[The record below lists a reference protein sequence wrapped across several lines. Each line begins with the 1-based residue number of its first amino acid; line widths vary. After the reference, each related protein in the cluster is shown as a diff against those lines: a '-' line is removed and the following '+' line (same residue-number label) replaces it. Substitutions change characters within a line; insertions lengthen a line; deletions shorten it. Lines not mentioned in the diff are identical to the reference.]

1 MFHSILMEGRR
12 AILWLAAFLCVG
24 GSFTPISA
32 QAERPAR
39 EEARAREIEA
49 TLRRIRVPDGFE
61 ISLYALA
68 PGARSLAVGRAGKAI
83 FVGTAEDRLY
93 VLTPGGEKASS
104 VEDFAPTL
112 HFVMPHGLCF
122 SADGALYLAERN
134 KVWRFDDAEAAWR
147 DAASHVHVIV
157 PSGDLIPRA
166 EQSFGHSSRVCR
178 IGPDGKLYI
187 SLGQPNNVAPREKLA
202 LYDKTGIGGIIRM
215 DQDGGRREVFARGIR
230 NSVGMDF
237 NPADGSLWFTDNQ
250 VDGMG
255 DDIPPEEINRA
266 PRAGLHFGFPW
277 YGGGHVR
284 THEFAN
290 DAPPPDVV
298 FPEVEEPAH
307 TANLGMIFY
316 TGTMFP
322 ERYRGGIFSAQ
333 HGSWD
338 RSVPVGARVIF
349 TKIGADGRGGASEVF
364 AEGWNTGDAHYLGRP
379 VDVAQLTD
387 GSLLVTDDENGAI
400 YRISYRGK

>member
-1 MFHSILMEGRR
+1 MFHGKRRR
-12 AILWLAAFLCVG
+12 AAFWLAAWFCIVG
-24 GSFTPISA
+24 GALAPVSA
-32 QAERPAR
+32 QMERGAQ
-39 EEARAREIEA
+39 EGAQAKEIEA
-49 TLRRIRVPDGFE
+49 ILRRIRLPDGFA
-61 ISLYALA
+61 IRLYALA
-68 PGARSLAVGRAGKAI
+68 PGARSLAVGREGKAI
-83 FVGTAEDRLY
+83 FVGTADDRVY
-93 VLTPGGEKASS
+93 VVTPGGETASS
-104 VEDFAPTL
+104 VEAFAPTL

-134 KVWRFDDAEAAWR
+134 KVWRFGNAESGWR
-147 DAASHVHVIV
+147 DAASHVEVIV
-157 PSGDLIPRA
+157 PSGDLIPRS
-166 EQSFGHSSRVCR
+166 EQSFGHSTRVCR

-187 SLGQPNNVAPREKLA
+187 SLGQPHNVAPREKLA

-215 DQDGGRREVFARGIR
+215 DQDGGHREVFARGIR

-284 THEFAN
+284 TREYAN

-338 RSVPVGARVIF
+338 RSVPIGARVIF
-349 TKIGADGRGGASEVF
+349 TKLGADGRGGASEVF
-364 AEGWNTGDAHYLGRP
+364 AEGWNTGEAHYLGRP
-379 VDVAQLTD
+379 VDVAQQQD
-387 GSLLVTDDENGAI
+387 GSLLVTDDQNGAI